1 MLYLNMSS
9 NLQGVHKYGYVPSIQ
24 AANPVKPDKDKDD
37 WWNEMCK
44 KHGAK
49 NHFPKDKSKKDK
61 SDE

>member
-49 NHFPKDKSKKDK
+49 NHFPKDKSKQNK

>member
-9 NLQGVHKYGYVPSIQ
+9 NLRGVHKYGYVPSIQ

-44 KHGAK
+44 HGAK
-49 NHFPKDKSKKDK
+49 NHFPKDKSKENK